1 MRNPPRNNPPIR
13 IPNRKA
19 LCPPVFLLP
28 CFPGRRAI
36 PLHSCHCFTGHTPP
50 TSSPDT
56 KACIPAAGLP
66 SCHSVFPHHPFL
78 LRSCFRTH
86 LHLVP
91 HPLHS
96 SPSHPSNAHCP
107 PVPLM
112 WACASAAGLPI
123 RRTASPHFPFA
134 LPPRAHLHVQR
145 LPHSPPVH
153 RARPVCPLFCPGTG
167 RTLHSH
173 RPFCPSVSALRQPI
187 PGRTKKQRMSK
198 TSAVFQL

>member
-19 LCPPVFLLP
+19 VCPPVFLLP
-28 CFPGRRAI
+28 CFPCRRAI
-36 PLHSCHCFTGHTPP
+36 PLHSCHYFAGRTPP

-66 SCHSVFPHHPFL
+66 SCHSVFPHHPSL
-78 LRSCFRTH
+78 LRPCFRAH
-86 LHLVP
+86 LHSVP
-91 HPLHS
+91 RPPHS
-96 SPSHPSNAHCP
+96 SSSHPSDAHCP
-107 PVPLM
+107 PVPLTQ
-112 WACASAAGLPI
+112 ACASSAASLPI

-134 LPPRAHLHVQR
+134 LPPRAHLR
-145 LPHSPPVH
+145 TPI
-153 RARPVCPLFCPGTG
+153 ARSVCD
-167 RTLHSH
+167 
-173 RPFCPSVSALRQPI
+173 LRQPI